1 MNYASNL
8 LKINNLIYRTPLL
21 WFKGKIKGI
30 IMEDNKPIDGA
41 EYITLEDTKRL
52 KLPYFE
58 GLAPSCTGII
68 ISTDPIAPYG
78 LPSTNTG
85 VRKFLTPADSES
97 APCGLTVRTGRTVR
111 AVGGLARTQ
120 STKRSLK

>member
-1 MNYASNL
+1 MTVQTVPSGISASSR
-8 LKINNLIYRTPLL
+8 YMPSVFL

-85 VRKFLTPADSES
+85 VRKFLTPADCQGGRRACQDTVYKKKSEV
-97 APCGLTVRTGRTVR
+97 TIQRNIF
-111 AVGGLARTQ
+111 
-120 STKRSLK
+120 